1 MNIPLVV
8 DLDGT
13 LIHTDLLVESANIHI
28 TQKPSQILTLL
39 GLLQKGRDQLK
50 LELASSTSID
60 VSVLPFNEPL
70 LTWLQI
76 QKATGRTLVLATA
89 SAEPLAN
96 QVAQFLAPLFD
107 EVLATKAGLNL
118 KSHAKANALVER
130 FGTGGFDYVG
140 NHHDDLPVWSKAR
153 QAHVV
158 THDRGLLEHVQ
169 ATTTVGEIFDTPR
182 TSKWR
187 PWVKALRVH
196 QWVKNLLIIVPMLTA
211 HAYGKADA
219 LLAIFLAFGVFSLT
233 ASAVYLLNDLIDVQ
247 DDRHHHRKRYRPF
260 ASGQLSLLT
269 GWMAW
274 PLLLGLAFGLSTLLP
289 PMFIVALL
297 SYFLLTLAYSFVL
310 KEMAIWDVLTLAIL
324 YTMRIV
330 AGSAAVGVPLS
341 FWLLLFSMFFFTSLA
356 LIKRFSE
363 LFNAR
368 QRGQTEALRGRGYQ
382 PDDLELVSSL
392 GASAGLISI
401 LVLGLYIQDSHTA
414 VLYAAPEMLWLACP
428 ALLAWLMRAWLI
440 AHRGAMHDDPIV
452 FALKDR
458 TSWLILIFIATAFAL
473 GRFGT

>member
-13 LIHTDLLVESANIHI
+13 LIHTDLLVESANAHI
-28 TQKPSQILTLL
+28 TKKPSQIFTLF

-50 LELASSTSID
+50 LELANSTSID

-70 LTWLQI
+70 LAWLKT
-76 QKATGRTLVLATA
+76 QKASGRTLVLATA
-89 SAEPLAN
+89 SAAPLAN

-107 EVLATKAGLNL
+107 EVLATQAGLNL
-118 KSHAKANALVER
+118 KSHAKAHALVER
-130 FGTGGFDYVG
+130 FGVGGFDYVG

-158 THDRGLLEHVQ
+158 THDRGLLERVQ

-182 TSKWR
+182 TSTWR
-187 PWVKALRVH
+187 SWVKALRVH

-211 HAYGKADA
+211 HAYGNTDA
-219 LLAIFLAFGVFSLT
+219 LLAILLAFGVFSLT

-289 PMFIVALL
+289 PVFIVALL
-297 SYFLLTLAYSFVL
+297 SYFLLTLVPNRLGVWHSRR
-310 KEMAIWDVLTLAIL
+310 KH
-324 YTMRIV
+324 
-330 AGSAAVGVPLS
+330 AGG
-341 FWLLLFSMFFFTSLA
+341 
-356 LIKRFSE
+356 K
-363 LFNAR
+363 
-368 QRGQTEALRGRGYQ
+368 
-382 PDDLELVSSL
+382 
-392 GASAGLISI
+392 
-401 LVLGLYIQDSHTA
+401 
-414 VLYAAPEMLWLACP
+414 
-428 ALLAWLMRAWLI
+428 
-440 AHRGAMHDDPIV
+440 
-452 FALKDR
+452 
-458 TSWLILIFIATAFAL
+458 
-473 GRFGT
+473 

>member
-13 LIHTDLLVESANIHI
+13 LIHTDLLVESANARI
-28 TQKPSQILTLL
+28 TQNLDGIFTLL
-39 GLLQKGRDQLK
+39 GLLKKKRDQLK
-50 LELASSTSID
+50 LELARSTSID

-76 QKATGRTLVLATA
+76 QKATGRALVLATA
-89 SAEPLAN
+89 SAEPLAH
-96 QVAQFLAPLFD
+96 QVTQFLAPLFD
-107 EVLATKAGLNL
+107 EVLATKQGLNL
-118 KSHAKANALVER
+118 KSHAKANALVKR
-130 FGTGGFDYVG
+130 FGAKGFDYVG
-140 NHHDDLPVWSKAR
+140 NHHDDLPIWTKAR

-158 THDRGLLEHVQ
+158 TSDRGLLKRVQ
-169 ATTTVGEIFDTPR
+169 AMTTVGKVFDAPR

-187 PWVKALRVH
+187 PWVKALRIH

-219 LLAIFLAFGVFSLT
+219 LPTILLAFGVFSMT

-269 GWMAW
+269 GWVAW

-289 PMFIVALL
+289 PVFIVALL
-297 SYFLLTLAYSFVL
+297 FYFLLTLAYSFLL

-330 AGSAAVGVPLS
+330 AGATAVGVPLS
-341 FWLLLFSMFFFTSLA
+341 FWLLLFHEPGLDQTV
-356 LIKRFSE
+356 
-363 LFNAR
+363 
-368 QRGQTEALRGRGYQ
+368 QRT
-382 PDDLELVSSL
+382 
-392 GASAGLISI
+392 
-401 LVLGLYIQDSHTA
+401 
-414 VLYAAPEMLWLACP
+414 
-428 ALLAWLMRAWLI
+428 
-440 AHRGAMHDDPIV
+440 AHRSPAR
-452 FALKDR
+452 ADR
-458 TSWLILIFIATAFAL
+458 SAKGPGLSA
-473 GRFGT
+473 R

>member
-1 MNIPLVV
+1 MNITLVV

-13 LIHTDLLVESANIHI
+13 LLHTDLLVESANVHI
-28 TQKPSQILTLL
+28 TQNPSQIFTLL
-39 GLLQKGRDQLK
+39 GLLQRGRDQLK
-50 LELASSTSID
+50 LKLAKSTSID
-60 VSVLPFNEPL
+60 VSVLPYNEPL
-70 LTWLQI
+70 LKWLQT
-76 QKATGRTLVLATA
+76 QKANGRTLVLATA
-89 SAEPLAN
+89 SAEPLAQ

-107 EVLATKAGLNL
+107 EVLATREGLNL
-118 KSHAKANALVER
+118 KSHAKAQVLVER
-130 FGTGGFDYVG
+130 FGIGGFDYVG
-140 NHHDDLPVWSKAR
+140 NHDDDLPVWSKAR

-158 THDRGLLEHVQ
+158 TNDRGLLARVQ
-169 ATTTVGEIFDTPR
+169 AMTKVGEIFDATHTSPWR
-182 TSKWR
+182 T
-187 PWVKALRVH
+187 WVKALRIH
-196 QWVKNLLIIVPMLTA
+196 QWVKNLLIIVPLLTA
-211 HAYGKADA
+211 HAYENTDA
-219 LLAIFLAFGVFSLT
+219 LPAVLLAFGMFSLT

-247 DDRHHHRKRYRPF
+247 DDRHHHRKRHRPF

-269 GWMAW
+269 GWVAW

-289 PMFIVALL
+289 PVFIAALL
-297 SYFLLTLAYSFVL
+297 AYFLLTLAYSFLL

-368 QRGQTEALRGRGYQ
+368 QRGQTETLRGRGYQ

-392 GASAGLISI
+392 GASAGLMSI

-414 VLYAAPEMLWLACP
+414 VLYPAPQMLWLACP

-458 TSWLILIFIATAFAL
+458 TSWLILLFIATAFTL
-473 GRFGT
+473 GRIGP